1 MKKGADI
8 NPTLEAYTV
17 KVELGFNVSDPTN
30 SVEDPVVADT
40 QQW

>member
-1 MKKGADI
+1 MKRGAYT
-8 NPTLEAYTV
+8 NPTLEAYIV
-17 KVELGFNVSDPTN
+17 KVELGFNVSDLTN